1 MKLTLKTIL
10 FVFSMTTLSLFSC
23 SKGNNPTIDKK
34 ENVVPD
40 QKIYVKVTVEN
51 GELIS
56 ISSVANGNSD
66 AQSESLSDKK
76 SFTKEY
82 KSISVVNA
90 SAKGIDANSVL
101 TVKILMGD
109 KVLKQA
115 MSAGA
120 DMSVAM
126 MNF

>member
-23 SKGNNPTIDKK
+23 SKGSNPVIDKK
-34 ENVVPD
+34 ETVVTD
-40 QKIYVKVTVEN
+40 EKIYVKVTVEN

-56 ISSVANGNSD
+56 ISSISNGSSE

-82 KSISVVNA
+82 KSVSVVNA

-101 TVKILMGD
+101 RVKILKGD
-109 KVLKQA
+109 KVLKEA

-126 MNF
+126 MYF

>member
-23 SKGNNPTIDKK
+23 SKGSNPTIDKK
-34 ENVVPD
+34 EKVASD
-40 QKIYVKVTVEN
+40 EKIYVKVTVEN

-56 ISSVANGNSD
+56 ISSISNGNSD
-66 AQSESLSDKK
+66 ALSENLSDKK
-76 SFTKEY
+76 SFSKEY

-101 TVKILMGD
+101 TVKILKGD

>member
-10 FVFSMTTLSLFSC
+10 FVFSMATLSLFSC
-23 SKGNNPTIDKK
+23 SKGSNPTIDKK

-40 QKIYVKVTVEN
+40 EKIYVKVTVEN

-56 ISSVANGNSD
+56 ISSVSNGNSE

-82 KSISVVNA
+82 KSVSVVNA

-101 TVKILMGD
+101 RVKILKGD
-109 KVLKQA
+109 KVLKEA

-126 MNF
+126 MYF

>member
-1 MKLTLKTIL
+1 
-10 FVFSMTTLSLFSC
+10 MTTLSLFSC
-23 SKGNNPTIDKK
+23 SKGSNPTLDKK
-34 ENVVPD
+34 ENIVPD
-40 QKIYVKVTVEN
+40 EKIYVKVTVEN

-56 ISSVANGNSD
+56 ISSISNGNSD

-76 SFTKEY
+76 SFSKEY
-82 KSISVVNA
+82 KSVSVVNA

-101 TVKILMGD
+101 RVKILKGD
-109 KVLKQA
+109 KVLKEA

-126 MNF
+126 IYF